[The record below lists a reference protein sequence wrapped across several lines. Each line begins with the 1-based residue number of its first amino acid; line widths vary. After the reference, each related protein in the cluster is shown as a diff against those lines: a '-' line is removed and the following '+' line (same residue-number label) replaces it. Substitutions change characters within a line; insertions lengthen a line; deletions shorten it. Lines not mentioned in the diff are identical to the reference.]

1 MCNHNPA
8 KECSIRNFNQQINP
22 ENVFLQTG
30 CPKKNTAPTFNWPF
44 VVYFPS
50 PVKRVLVGDLLRKER
65 TVDLTFFCFCLK
77 WLKGVVF
84 EGIIVFALFDSYAF
98 LDCSTNFVG
107 HDGTHRNRTRCKL
120 FCFILEDML
129 NSVKC
134 FGGSQFYNWLECWR
148 RPFSIYIILRS
159 FFLHFLHK
167 ISFSSKNQN
176 KINFILTWMVVFLSF
191 GKFQ

>member
-1 MCNHNPA
+1 M
-8 KECSIRNFNQQINP
+8 
-22 ENVFLQTG
+22 
-30 CPKKNTAPTFNWPF
+30 
-44 VVYFPS
+44 YFPS

-65 TVDLTFFCFCLK
+65 NSWLDFFCFCLK

-84 EGIIVFALFDSYAF
+84 EGIIIFALFDSYAF

-107 HDGTHRNRTRCKL
+107 HDGTLRCKL

-134 FGGSQFYNWLECWR
+134 FGGSQFCNWLECWR
-148 RPFSIYIILRS
+148 RSFSIYIILRS

-167 ISFSSKNQN
+167 INFSSKNQN
-176 KINFILTWMVVFLSF
+176 KINFILTWMAVFLSF